1 MCANVVF
8 VGPTFLLVVARIAFI
23 SQCRSL
29 LWPSAVMMSLH
40 ITRRILANINLL
52 LLLLNGKHFL
62 RLVTVYLATLLLG
75 HESKLL
81 LIHHSLAVV

>member
-1 MCANVVF
+1 MCAHVVF
-8 VGPTFLLVVARIAFI
+8 VGPTFLLVVTRIAVI
-23 SQCRSL
+23 AHCRSL
-29 LWPSAVMMSLH
+29 LWPSTVMMSLH
-40 ITRRILANINLL
+40 TTRRILTNINLL

-62 RLVTVYLATLLLG
+62 RLVAVYLATLLLG